1 MTILRELKK
10 TVYRENRGK
19 YRKREGDK
27 TQIRCLKNATWNNT
41 IDNLSQKKEKQKK
54 ERLKK
59 EGRKIYLHYT

>member
-1 MTILRELKK
+1 MNFTEKQMRQKMTILRELKK

-41 IDNLSQKKEKQKK
+41 IDNLSQKRKHKRKK
-54 ERLKK
+54 D
-59 EGRKIYLHYT
+59 

>member
-1 MTILRELKK
+1 MNFTEKQMRQKMTILRELKK

-41 IDNLSQKKEKQKK
+41 IDNLS
-54 ERLKK
+54 
-59 EGRKIYLHYT
+59 